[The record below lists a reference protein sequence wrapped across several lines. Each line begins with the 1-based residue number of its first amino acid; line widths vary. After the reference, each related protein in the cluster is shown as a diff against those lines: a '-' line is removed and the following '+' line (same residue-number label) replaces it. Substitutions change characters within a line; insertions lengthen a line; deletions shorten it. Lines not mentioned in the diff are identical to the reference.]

1 MVSNSVTTISAKDAH
16 QKLQSD
22 PRALLI
28 DVRSNMEYLF
38 IGHPV
43 DAISIPWIDEPE
55 WIINPNFAADVR
67 KLILGGLDH
76 DSGGH
81 NVPIFLICRSGKR
94 SNEAGQL
101 LLKKGFHDVYN
112 IADGF
117 EGELDEHH
125 QRSTLAGWRFDG
137 LPWNQC

>member
-1 MVSNSVTTISAKDAH
+1 MTSVKVKTVSPIDAH
-16 QKLQSD
+16 ELIVKD

-28 DVRSNMEYLF
+28 DVRSNMEFLF

-43 DAISIPWIDEPE
+43 DAISIPWIDEPD
-55 WIINPNFAADVR
+55 WVINPNFAADVR

-76 DSGGH
+76 DSAGH

-94 SNEAGQL
+94 SLEAGKFL
-101 LLKKGFHDVYN
+101 LTQGFHDIYN
-112 IADGF
+112 IKDGF
-117 EGELDEHH
+117 EGELDESH

-137 LPWNQC
+137 LPWSQC